1 MSGVVK
7 VLAFA
12 GARELVGAAELELE
26 VDPLHCTVADLMDEI
41 CARHPGLAGYRSI
54 IRVAV
59 NGVYVSDGQPVVA
72 GDEVALIPPVAGG

>member
-1 MSGVVK
+1 MSRVVK

-12 GARELVGAAELELE
+12 GARELIGAAEVEIE
-26 VDPLHCTVADLMDEI
+26 VEPPGCTVAELMDRI
-41 CARHPGLAGYRSI
+41 CARYPGLEGYRPL

-59 NGVYVSDGQPVVA
+59 NGGYATPSQSVVA